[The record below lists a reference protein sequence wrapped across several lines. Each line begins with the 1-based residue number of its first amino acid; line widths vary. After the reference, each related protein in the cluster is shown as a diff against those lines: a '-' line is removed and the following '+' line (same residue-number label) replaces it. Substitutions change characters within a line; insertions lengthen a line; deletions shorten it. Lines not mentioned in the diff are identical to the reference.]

1 MSYEYLVVS
10 FQLVPA
16 ESSQSDTQSQ
26 CADSQAGDI
35 VPKLPT
41 ERLGGI
47 GDSRPPSFQ

>member
-1 MSYEYLVVS
+1 MFYL

-16 ESSQSDTQSQ
+16 ESSTSDTQSQ
-26 CADSQAGDI
+26 CTDSQVGD
-35 VPKLPT
+35 VQMPS